1 MEAHTHSMTQVF
13 SDGGYIQ
20 YVLPHFQREY
30 TWETSDWQ
38 TLLEDAYTIYNE
50 YDYHEEEN
58 DRSRP
63 EHFMGSLVRIS
74 NGARNGI
81 TTFTLVD
88 GQQRLTTISLLL
100 CVLCT
105 MVRESDPALARNVAR
120 MLINPDEPNLARY
133 KVLPTIKHDDR
144 VTYIE
149 IVDAVT
155 KNANVDGSAFA
166 HTDSNILPA
175 YSVLYGDLAARML
188 DGTIEA
194 KKLFATLM
202 RCFAV
207 VTIDLKLEEQP
218 YKIFES
224 LNAKGK
230 ALTPGD
236 LVRNYIAMTL
246 PDTMQDEVFEQH
258 WSVIDDLL
266 QEKRTVGSS
275 PFGELTGFLRHY
287 LAARTGNLYN
297 REHIYARFR
306 DRIRREFEEPS
317 TFVAEIVTMRR
328 FAEYYDRLLRP
339 EHEPSQSI
347 EQALE
352 RLQTFEMST
361 AFPFLLMAYDAYE
374 AGKITNMQFA
384 DILKAVENY
393 VVRRFLCGK
402 QANYLNN
409 MFPTLWDDIDFER
422 FPDSLHELLA
432 TKQYPTDHDVRNAI
446 RFAKMYTR
454 NQERIALILDTV
466 NRGLS
471 QGSGAYTIL
480 DGAPT
485 LEHILPQSLSDNW
498 QHELGDEWAEVQRE
512 HLHTLGNLTLV
523 TQTWNSSLSN
533 APFAVKKDRLAEN
546 GLRLNGDYFE
556 RPIAQWNKESILI
569 RADWLADRVMETWPA
584 LDTPKVVYQGSGLK
598 PVAVTVLGTRY
609 PVSTWRDVMYRMAE
623 IVAEWVGNDE
633 FTAFAQRHPDVF
645 SQQPFR
651 HRPKQLP
658 NGWWVFL
665 NLSRANVLKCV
676 RQILMSAG
684 IPDSEWGLEEVG

>member
-20 YVLPHFQREY
+20 YILPHFQREY

-58 DRSRP
+58 DRNRP

-105 MVRESDPALARNVAR
+105 VVRENDHTLARNVTR
-120 MLINPDEPNLARY
+120 MLVNPDEPNLARY
-133 KVLPTIKHDDR
+133 KLLPTIKHDDR
-144 VTYIE
+144 ATYIE

-155 KNANVDGSAFA
+155 RRANVDGAEFA
-166 HTDSNILPA
+166 PSDSNILPA
-175 YSVLYGDLAARML
+175 YRVLYSDLATRMSE
-188 DGTIEA
+188 GTIEA

-246 PDTMQDEVFEQH
+246 PDTLQDEVFEKY
-258 WSVIDDLL
+258 WSIIDDLL
-266 QEKRTVGSS
+266 QEKRLVGSS

-317 TFVAEIVTMRR
+317 AFVSEIVTIRR
-328 FAEYYDRLLRP
+328 FAEYYDKLLRP
-339 EHEPSQSI
+339 EHEANQSI
-347 EQALE
+347 AMLLR

-361 AFPFLLMAYDAYE
+361 AFPFLLMAYDAHS
-374 AGKITNMQFA
+374 AGAITDALFT
-384 DILKAVENY
+384 DILRTVENY

-422 FPDSLHELLA
+422 LPQSFHELLA
-432 TKQYPTDHDVRNAI
+432 TKQYPTDYDVRNAT
-446 RFAKMYTR
+446 RSAKMYTR
-454 NQERIALILDTV
+454 NQERLVLVLDTV

-471 QGSGAYTIL
+471 LGSGAYTVL

-485 LEHILPQSLSDNW
+485 LEHILPQSLSSAW
-498 QHELGDEWAEVQRE
+498 QTDLGVEADEVQRE
-512 HLHTLGNLTLV
+512 FLHTLGNLTLV
-523 TQTWNSSLSN
+523 TQSWNSSLANRS
-533 APFAVKKDRLAEN
+533 FTVKRERLSES
-546 GLRLNGDYFE
+546 GLRLNSDYFK
-556 RPIAQWNKESILI
+556 RPIGRWDKEAILA
-569 RADWLADRVMETWPA
+569 RAEWLADRVLETWPA
-584 LDTPKVVYQGSGLK
+584 LDTPASVYPGGGTK
-598 PVAVTVLGTRY
+598 PVAVAILGTRY
-609 PVSTWRDVMYRMAE
+609 PVSTWRDVMHRTAE
-623 IVAEWVGNDE
+623 VVSEWVGNDE
-633 FTAFAQRHPDVF
+633 FPAFAQRNPGLF
-645 SQQPFR
+645 SREPFQR
-651 HRPKQLP
+651 RPKQLS
-658 NGWWVFL
+658 NGWWVYL
-665 NLSRANVLKCV
+665 NLSRLDVLKYSK
-676 RQILMSAG
+676 QILASAK
-684 IPDSEWGLEEVG
+684 IPESEWAIEESA